1 VADGGA
7 HVSGQVVAAY
17 GRRFLVESRGGEL
30 VPCLPRGRHAQYACG
45 DRVLVKRTARGEG
58 VIEAADPRST
68 LFLRA
73 APHRRKLIA
82 ANATQVAVITA
93 GEPSVSDELVCRI
106 LVAAQCQGVRGLIV
120 VNKADLAAET
130 AALRERLEPFSRAGY
145 PFVETSAKRDVA
157 RLRSRLAGETTV
169 LIGQSGMGKSTIV
182 NALVPGADAATQEI
196 SRFLDSGRHTTSHA
210 RLYRLD
216 AASAIVDSPGV
227 QEFGLAHLAAAEIE
241 RGFPEL
247 APLVGRC
254 RFRDCR
260 HRAEPGCAVRT
271 AAEAGDVHPR
281 RLELLHRILDAE
293 QAAR

>member
-1 VADGGA
+1 VSQCGT

-17 GRRFLVESRGGEL
+17 GRRFLVESHGGDL
-30 VPCLPRGRHAQYACG
+30 IPCLPRGRHAQYACG
-45 DRVLVKRTARGEG
+45 DQVLVKRTARGEG
-58 VIEAADPRST
+58 VIEATDPRST

-106 LVAAQCQGVRGLIV
+106 LVAAGSQGVRGLIV
-120 VNKADLAAET
+120 VNKTDLEGPT
-130 AALRERLEPFSRAGY
+130 AALRERLAPLARAGY
-145 PFVETSAKRDVA
+145 PLVETSAKRDVA
-157 RLRSRLAGETTV
+157 RLRSHLAGETTV

-182 NALVPGADAATQEI
+182 NALVPNAEVATQEI
-196 SRFLDSGRHTTSHA
+196 SRFLDSGRHTTSHT

-216 AASAIVDSPGV
+216 AASAIIDSPGV
-227 QEFGLAHLAAAEIE
+227 QEFGLAHLTPAEIE

-247 APLVGRC
+247 APFAGRC

-260 HRAEPGCAVRT
+260 HRTEPGCAVRD

-293 QAAR
+293 RAQR

>member
-1 VADGGA
+1 VSQRGA

-17 GRRFLVESRGGEL
+17 GRRFLVESRGGDL
-30 VPCLPRGRHAQYACG
+30 IPCLARGRHAQYACG
-45 DRVLVKRTARGEG
+45 DHVLVKRTARGEG
-58 VIEAADPRST
+58 VIAAADPRST

-93 GEPSVSDELVCRI
+93 GEPSVSDELVCRVLI
-106 LVAAQCQGVRGLIV
+106 AAECQGIRGLIV
-120 VNKADLAAET
+120 VNKTDLEEPT
-130 AALRERLEPFSRAGY
+130 AALQGRLAPFARAGY
-145 PFVETSAKRDVA
+145 ALIGISARRDVA
-157 RLRSRLAGETTV
+157 ALRGRLAGETTV
-169 LIGQSGMGKSTIV
+169 LVGQSGMGKSTIV
-182 NALVPGADAATQEI
+182 NALVPEVEAATQEI
-196 SRFLDSGRHTTSHA
+196 SHFLDSGRHTTSHI

-216 AASAIVDSPGV
+216 ASSAIVDSPGV

-247 APLVGRC
+247 VPFAGRC

-260 HRAEPGCAVRT
+260 HRAEPGCAVRA

-293 QAAR
+293 KAAR

>member
-1 VADGGA
+1 VVQRGA
-7 HVSGQVVAAY
+7 HVSGEVVAVY
-17 GRRFLVESRGGEL
+17 GRRCLVESRGGDL
-30 VPCLPRGRHAQYACG
+30 LPCLLRGRHVQYACG
-45 DRVLVKRTARGEG
+45 DRVLVRRTAKGEG

-93 GEPSVSDELVCRI
+93 GEPSVSDELACRV
-106 LVAAQCQGVRGLIV
+106 LVAAGSQAIRGLV
-120 VNKADLAAET
+120 VINKTDLEAPT
-130 AALRERLEPFSRAGY
+130 AALRARLAPLAHAGY
-145 PFVETSAKRDVA
+145 TVIEICAKRDVA
-157 RLRSRLAGETTV
+157 ALRRRLDGETTV

-182 NALVPGADAATQEI
+182 NALVPEADAATEEI
-196 SRFLDSGRHTTSHA
+196 SRFLDSGRHTTSHV

-216 AASAIVDSPGV
+216 AATAIIDSPGM
-227 QEFGLAHLAAAEIE
+227 QEFGLAHLTPAEIE

-247 APLVGRC
+247 AVYAGCC

-260 HRAEPGCAVRT
+260 HRAEPGCAVR
-271 AAEAGDVHPR
+271 AAADAGAVHPR

-293 QAAR
+293 RAAR